1 MSFLLLCRQLND
13 TYLDELG
20 VKQLD
25 GYLDPYH
32 KRPMKMGEIGC
43 FLSHYFIW
51 KEVSLTA
58 YSAVHLVKNLVDLP
72 NLF

>member
-1 MSFLLLCRQLND
+1 MSVYFVFVLFGVNVFAGRQLND
-13 TYLDELG
+13 TYLTKIG
-20 VKQLD
+20 AKQLD

-51 KEVSLTA
+51 KEVRSLYT
-58 YSAVHLVKNLVDLP
+58 LVIC
-72 NLF
+72 